1 MMPRRA
7 LLLAAGKGER
17 MRPLTLSRP
26 KPLLPLGGKPL
37 IQWHLEALAALGVQE
52 IVVNSSWLGE
62 QLETWLG
69 GGERWGLSLR
79 HSREPEPLE
88 TAGGIIQ
95 ALPLL
100 GAEPFLVVNAD
111 IWTDYPFAQLL
122 ARRLS
127 PGAAHLVLVDNPPH
141 HPAGDFVLQN
151 DAVRPRAG
159 AHPESTLTYSGIGLY
174 DPGFFAGCRAGR
186 RPLLPLLD
194 NAIAERRLS
203 GEYYRG
209 RWTDVGTPQ
218 RLALLDRRL
227 KDELRRDKGTP

>member
-141 HPAGDFVLQN
+141 HPAGDFVLQH

-159 AHPESTLTYSGIGLY
+159 AHAESTLTYRSVRS
-174 DPGFFAGCRAGR
+174 GFF
-186 RPLLPLLD
+186 
-194 NAIAERRLS
+194 RRLS
-203 GEYYRG
+203 RRQAPPVTAAG
-209 RWTDVGTPQ
+209 Q
-218 RLALLDRRL
+218 RHRRAAP
-227 KDELRRDKGTP
+227 ER